1 MNLEQITKM
10 TGGPIFEP
18 PKKGNKNTMI
28 YIITGGVLIYTI
40 WKTINY
46 QKKILM
52 KVNSLSEKDVK
63 QTDTEKIDESK

>member
-10 TGGPIFEP
+10 TGGPIIEP
-18 PKKGNKNTMI
+18 SKKGNKNTMI
-28 YIITGGVLIYTI
+28 YIIIGGVLIYTI

-46 QKKILM
+46 QKKILI